1 VKRIV
6 LLATCLLIPLA
17 VSSQAQSRRAPKRP
31 LIRTQPAEVTCPQP
45 LGGGVHTGRSF
56 CDVPAGNDAKAGII
70 VKVPQHQGV
79 ATLTFDLH
87 NRHTYSAEET
97 RSGKAYARYT
107 ATIGVLTLDNTL
119 LSRFVVQS
127 EFRRESDL
135 FDRVTEGGASGAVKA
150 IAPLGVEP
158 VVIDIPA
165 GVDAVSIL
173 GEKLVVVRSD
183 GQSVYTMA
191 GRPIATISQAMIEY
205 RPAATKGRRSK

>member
-56 CDVPAGNDAKAGII
+56 CD
-70 VKVPQHQGV
+70 QGV